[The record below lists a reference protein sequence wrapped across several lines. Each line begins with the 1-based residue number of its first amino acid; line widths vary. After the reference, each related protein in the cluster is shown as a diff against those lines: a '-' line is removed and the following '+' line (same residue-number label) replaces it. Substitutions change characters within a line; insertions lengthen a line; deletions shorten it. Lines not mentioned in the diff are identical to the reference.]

1 MNVKCYN
8 YTKEYEEVY
17 MLIRY
22 SVEKW
27 EKNKKKSVAWRT
39 EVGYREEL
47 FDGFG
52 DHLNRLLKISVK

>member
-22 SVEKW
+22 SVENR
-27 EKNKKKSVAWRT
+27 EKNKK
-39 EVGYREEL
+39 ENL
-47 FDGFG
+47 
-52 DHLNRLLKISVK
+52 